1 MRHASARWMWQIKY
15 VTDLSN
21 VPAWAVALVF
31 GAAAPGCVRLVAD
44 AVERRAKKRTADLIA
59 EVDLAIL
66 ASQRGEAP
74 AG

>member
-1 MRHASARWMWQIKY
+1 MWQIKH

-21 VPAWAVALVF
+21 VPAWAVALVI

-59 EVDLAIL
+59 EVDRAIL
-66 ASQRGEAP
+66 AAEQKNSRAEDARVP